1 MGKLSLVILA
11 LILSSCY
18 TQKRATMQVIRAHS
32 TFPVVVA
39 EYCATHYPPII
50 GAGRIDTLLQYDTLI
65 EEHHYFNQTR
75 DTVTVERIK
84 TITRIE
90 TITRTDTVEN
100 SAKVA
105 ALWEQ
110 IQAINLDLREEQKK
124 HKQWKNTGMA
134 LIALIV
140 LLGLGAVMKFV
151 LKLKSIKG

>member
-1 MGKLSLVILA
+1 MGKFSLVILV
-11 LILSSCY
+11 LLLSSCY

-39 EYCATHYPPII
+39 DYCATHYPPII
-50 GAGRIDTLLQYDTLI
+50 GAGRIDTLLQLDTLI
-65 EEHHYFNQTR
+65 EEHHYFNKTR
-75 DTVTVERIK
+75 DTVTIDRIK
-84 TITRIE
+84 TITRTE

-100 SAKVA
+100 TAKVA

-110 IQAINLDLREEQKK
+110 IQSLNLDFKEEQKK

-140 LLGLGAVMKFV
+140 ILGLGAVMKFV
-151 LKLKSIKG
+151 LKMKSIRV